1 MTEEW
6 DRKNNYESCKDKIYK
21 YLNGEEDISS
31 LQEELVYQAELHK
44 YPDIIKLLLR
54 YGANVFYQTMY
65 PDEEPQNAIEA
76 AFLNERE
83 NNVEILNAVVENVPL
98 SKQFQIRY
106 MVCTAKKPLPP
117 ELIPHP
123 ESSLASFNGSTLLMD
138 AVRFNRPLPVVRQLI
153 EAGYDVNAR
162 GNYGYTALFFTDR
175 PKMIQFL
182 IDNGA
187 DITVK
192 DDSNTFFCSHLAYYD
207 EMLPILKIIL
217 KQKPPKEM
225 LLEIWRDLTVFI
237 SVSNLEYYPDDP
249 DCFRTPGEMIK
260 AFHLLLNAGVDV
272 NYNERTAEWE
282 GPSRTLML
290 HETVKFGHISMVKYL
305 LKHGADPNIVD
316 GMGNTAL
323 IGCAYEHA
331 GIKVAKMLIEAGADP
346 YFLCRYDD
354 DPENCFTFMDMIK
367 DQYYD
372 EMVEWLKKREKKN
385 GSGK

>member
-6 DRKNNYESCKDKIYK
+6 DRKNDYERCKDKIYK

-31 LQEELVYQAELHK
+31 LHKDLVYQAEMGK

-76 AFLNERE
+76 AFLNECD
-83 NNVEILNAVVENVPL
+83 NNVEILNTVVENVPL

-106 MVCTAKKPLPP
+106 MVCTAQKPLPP

-187 DITVK
+187 NITIK
-192 DDSNTFFCSHLAYYD
+192 SDSNTFFCSHLAYYD

-217 KQKPPKEM
+217 KQTPPKEM
-225 LLEIWRDLTVFI
+225 LLEIWRDLIRDVLVVDT
-237 SVSNLEYYPDDP
+237 SLSDQY
-249 DCFRTPGEMIK
+249 RTPGEMIK

-354 DPENCFTFMDMIK
+354 DPENCYTFMDMIK
-367 DQYYD
+367 NQYYD
-372 EMVEWLKKREKKN
+372 EMVEWLKKRKTRPT
-385 GSGK
+385 

>member
-6 DRKNNYESCKDKIYK
+6 DRKNNYERCKDKIYK

-31 LQEELVYQAELHK
+31 LHKDLVYQAEMGK

-76 AFLNERE
+76 AFLNECD
-83 NNVEILNAVVENVPL
+83 NNVEILNTVVENVPL

-182 IDNGA
+182 IDSGA

-192 DDSNTFFCSHLAYYD
+192 NDSNTFFCSHLAYYD

-217 KQKPPKEM
+217 KQTPPKEM
-225 LLEIWRDLTVFI
+225 LLEIWR
-237 SVSNLEYYPDDP
+237 NLIRDVLVVDTSLSDQY
-249 DCFRTPGEMIK
+249 RTPGEMIK

-272 NYNERTAEWE
+272 NYNEIETSVC
-282 GPSRTLML
+282 GTISRSLML

-305 LKHGADPNIVD
+305 LKRGADPNIID

-346 YFLCRYDD
+346 YFLKRYDD
-354 DPENCFTFMDMIK
+354 DPENCYTFMDMIK

-372 EMVEWLKKREKKN
+372 EIVEWLKKREKKN
-385 GSGK
+385 RSGK

>member
-6 DRKNNYESCKDKIYK
+6 DRKYEYKRCKDKIYK

-31 LQEELVYQAELHK
+31 LHKDLVYQAEMGK

-76 AFLNERE
+76 AFLNECD
-83 NNVEILNAVVENVPL
+83 NNAEILNAVVENVPL

-187 DITVK
+187 NITIK
-192 DDSNTFFCSHLAYYD
+192 SDSNTFFCSHLAYYD

-217 KQKPPKEM
+217 KQTPPKEM
-225 LLEIWRDLTVFI
+225 LLEIWRDLIRDVLVVDT
-237 SVSNLEYYPDDP
+237 SLSDQY
-249 DCFRTPGEMIK
+249 RTPGEMIK

-305 LKHGADPNIVD
+305 LKRGADPNIVD

-372 EMVEWLKKREKKN
+372 EMVEWLKKRKTRPT
-385 GSGK
+385 

>member
-6 DRKNNYESCKDKIYK
+6 DRKNEYERCKDKIYK

-54 YGANVFYQTMY
+54 YGANVFYRTMY

-76 AFLNERE
+76 AFLNERD

-153 EAGYDVNAR
+153 EAGYNVNAR

-346 YFLCRYDD
+346 YFVSL
-354 DPENCFTFMDMIK
+354 
-367 DQYYD
+367 
-372 EMVEWLKKREKKN
+372 
-385 GSGK
+385 

>member
-6 DRKNNYESCKDKIYK
+6 DRKNDYESCKDKIYK

-31 LQEELVYQAELHK
+31 LHKDLVYQAEMGK

-76 AFLNERE
+76 AFLNECD
-83 NNVEILNAVVENVPL
+83 NNAEILNTVVENVPL

-187 DITVK
+187 NITIK
-192 DDSNTFFCSHLAYYD
+192 SDSNTFFCSHLAYYD

-217 KQKPPKEM
+217 KQTPPKEM
-225 LLEIWRDLTVFI
+225 LLEIWRDLIRDVLVVDT
-237 SVSNLEYYPDDP
+237 SLSDQY
-249 DCFRTPGEMIK
+249 RTPGEMIK

-272 NYNERTAEWE
+272 NYNEIETSVC
-282 GPSRTLML
+282 GTISRSLML

-305 LKHGADPNIVD
+305 LKRGADPNIVD

>member
-6 DRKNNYESCKDKIYK
+6 DRKYEYKRCKDKIYK

-31 LQEELVYQAELHK
+31 LHKDLVYQAEMGK

-76 AFLNERE
+76 AFLNECD
-83 NNVEILNAVVENVPL
+83 NNAEILNTVVENVPL

-187 DITVK
+187 NITVK
-192 DDSNTFFCSHLAYYD
+192 GDSNTFFLFSSC
-207 EMLPILKIIL
+207 IL
-217 KQKPPKEM
+217 
-225 LLEIWRDLTVFI
+225 
-237 SVSNLEYYPDDP
+237 
-249 DCFRTPGEMIK
+249 
-260 AFHLLLNAGVDV
+260 
-272 NYNERTAEWE
+272 
-282 GPSRTLML
+282 
-290 HETVKFGHISMVKYL
+290 
-305 LKHGADPNIVD
+305 
-316 GMGNTAL
+316 
-323 IGCAYEHA
+323 
-331 GIKVAKMLIEAGADP
+331 
-346 YFLCRYDD
+346 
-354 DPENCFTFMDMIK
+354 
-367 DQYYD
+367 
-372 EMVEWLKKREKKN
+372 
-385 GSGK
+385 

>member
-1 MTEEW
+1 
-6 DRKNNYESCKDKIYK
+6 
-21 YLNGEEDISS
+21 
-31 LQEELVYQAELHK
+31 
-44 YPDIIKLLLR
+44 
-54 YGANVFYQTMY
+54 
-65 PDEEPQNAIEA
+65 
-76 AFLNERE
+76 
-83 NNVEILNAVVENVPL
+83 
-98 SKQFQIRY
+98 
-106 MVCTAKKPLPP
+106 
-117 ELIPHP
+117 
-123 ESSLASFNGSTLLMD
+123 MD

-187 DITVK
+187 NITIK
-192 DDSNTFFCSHLAYYD
+192 SDSNTFFCSHLAYYD

-217 KQKPPKEM
+217 KQTPPKEM
-225 LLEIWRDLTVFI
+225 LLEIWRDLIRDVLVVDT
-237 SVSNLEYYPDDP
+237 SLSDQY
-249 DCFRTPGEMIK
+249 RTPGEMIK

-272 NYNERTAEWE
+272 NYNEIETSVC
-282 GPSRTLML
+282 GTISRSLML

-372 EMVEWLKKREKKN
+372 EMVEWLKKRETRPT
-385 GSGK
+385 

>member
-31 LQEELVYQAELHK
+31 LHEYLAYQAELRK

-54 YGANVFYQTMY
+54 YGANVFYRTMY

-76 AFLNERE
+76 AFLNERD

-192 DDSNTFFCSHLAYYD
+192 SDSNSFFCDNLGFYD

-237 SVSNLEYYPDDP
+237 SVSNLDDPDDP

-305 LKHGADPNIVD
+305 LKRGADPNIVD

-346 YFLCRYDD
+346 YWRTNDGYS
-354 DPENCFTFMDMIK
+354 FMDMIK

-372 EMVEWLKKREKKN
+372 EMVAWLKKREKKN
-385 GSGK
+385 GGKK

>member
-31 LQEELVYQAELHK
+31 LHEYLAYQAELHK

-54 YGANVFYQTMY
+54 YGANVFYRTMY

-76 AFLNERE
+76 AFLNERD

-187 DITVK
+187 NITIK
-192 DDSNTFFCSHLAYYD
+192 SDSNTFFCSHLAYYD

-217 KQKPPKEM
+217 KQTPPKEM
-225 LLEIWRDLTVFI
+225 LLEIWRDLIRDVLVVDT
-237 SVSNLEYYPDDP
+237 SLSDQY
-249 DCFRTPGEMIK
+249 RTPGEMIK

-323 IGCAYEHA
+323 IGCAYENA

-385 GSGK
+385 RSGK